1 MALTNVEIKNAKPR
15 AKSYK
20 LWDGGSLYI
29 EVMKTGSK
37 LWRWKYRFNKSENR
51 FSIGPYPE
59 VSIKQAREARDGAR
73 ALLRSGIDP
82 NAHKKARKVTQPE
95 GSHDT
100 FEALAL
106 EWHAGQSRVWSSI
119 HSKNVIDRLTRN
131 VFPFIGRTPIVEIT
145 VPELLRLLRRIE
157 ERGANETA
165 HRVRGNIGEVYRY
178 AIASGKAERNIAID
192 IRGAL
197 QPVVKSHLPAI
208 TEPKRVGELLRMLDG
223 YSGTLPVQCALKL
236 APLVFVRPVE
246 LRTARWSEIDLESKE
261 WRYVVTKTATP
272 HIVPLCNQAIDIL
285 QTLQPLTGH
294 LAFVFPNARS
304 GLRPMSNNAVLA
316 AMRRMEI
323 SKDEMCGHGFRAM
336 AKTILIEELGYS
348 EALTGLQLSH
358 KRKDPL
364 GNAYNRTTFLR
375 ERTEMM
381 QAWADYLDG
390 LKSNE

>member
-1 MALTNVEIKNAKPR
+1 MPLTNVEIKNAKPR
-15 AKSYK
+15 AKSHK
-20 LWDGGSLYI
+20 LWDGGSLYV
-29 EVMKTGSK
+29 EVMTTGSK
-37 LWRWKYRFNKSENR
+37 LWRWKYHFKKSENR

-59 VSIKQAREARDGAR
+59 VSIKQAREARDDAR

-82 NAHKKARKVTQPE
+82 NAHKKAKKAAQVE
-95 GSHDT
+95 DSDGT

-119 HSKNVIDRLTRN
+119 HSKNVIDRLTRD
-131 VFPFIGRTPIVEIT
+131 VFPFVGRRPIVEIT

-178 AIASGKAERNIAID
+178 AIASGRAERNIALD
-192 IRGAL
+192 IKGAL

-208 TEPKRVGELLRMLDG
+208 TDPKRVGELLRMLDG

-236 APLVFVRPVE
+236 APLVFVRPAE
-246 LRTARWSEIDLESKE
+246 LRNARWSEINFESRE
-261 WRYVVTKTATP
+261 WRYIVTKTDTP
-272 HIVPLCNQAIDIL
+272 HIVPLCNQAVDIL
-285 QTLQPLTGH
+285 ATLQPLTGRSE
-294 LAFVFPNARS
+294 FIFPNARS
-304 GLRPMSNNAVLA
+304 RLRPMSNNAVLA

-323 SKDEMCGHGFRAM
+323 SKEEMCGHGFRAM

-381 QAWADYLDG
+381 QTWADYLDG